1 MPEVLLRAGP
11 QGAGEALQ
19 GMWLLLTP
27 SGAWNTA
34 VLWLQ
39 QDQHSCQPAQQHLP
53 QALWPPRCGCTG
65 CREPSSLPSHPAE
78 ASRAVKSPRSFRA
91 NSSNSKS
98 KHSLS
103 EMLLKVPKKA
113 LWVNVSKLPQNSFK
127 NLCVFS

>member
-1 MPEVLLRAGP
+1 MPEVLLQAGP

-53 QALWPPRCGCTG
+53 QALWMHRLQRAQLPPFPP
-65 CREPSSLPSHPAE
+65 CRGQQSGQESEKLPS
-78 ASRAVKSPRSFRA
+78 KQQQL
-91 NSSNSKS
+91 K
-98 KHSLS
+98 KQT
-103 EMLLKVPKKA
+103 LLE
-113 LWVNVSKLPQNSFK
+113 
-127 NLCVFS
+127 